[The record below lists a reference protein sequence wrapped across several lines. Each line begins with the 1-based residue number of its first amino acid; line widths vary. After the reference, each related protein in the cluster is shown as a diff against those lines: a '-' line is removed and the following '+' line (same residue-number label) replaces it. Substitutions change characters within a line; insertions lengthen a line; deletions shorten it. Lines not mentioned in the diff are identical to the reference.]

1 MTYDRILSAVEDLDA
16 AITLLER
23 VSHLPSLP
31 SRRALDEA
39 AAQMAEAARLIQAA
53 NSGMDLRASA

>member
-1 MTYDRILSAVEDLDA
+1 MSYDRILSAVEDLDA
-16 AITLLER
+16 ALSLLER
-23 VSHLPSLP
+23 VSHLSRLP